1 MYTLKSLLGKT
12 FYHSIKHTIL
22 FIVGLF
28 SGFNAKANFIG
39 TFIITY
45 LSLGGGFLFMCLM
58 LGINPTLVMSVIAAP
73 IWIFIVYITNK
84 ITKIIVEHKEKENED
99 VITEEDSRF

>member
-1 MYTLKSLLGKT
+1 MYTMKALLNKSIYT
-12 FYHSIKHTIL
+12 VIKSMIL

-45 LSLGGGFLFMCLM
+45 LSLGGGFIFMCLM
-58 LGINPTLVMSVIAAP
+58 LGINPTLVLSVIAAP

-84 ITKIIVEHKEKENED
+84 ITKIIVEHKDKEEDD

>member
-1 MYTLKSLLGKT
+1 MYTMKTLLNKSIYT
-12 FYHSIKHTIL
+12 VIKSMIL

-28 SGFNAKANFIG
+28 SGFNTKANFIG

-45 LSLGGGFLFMCLM
+45 LSLGGGFIFMCLM
-58 LGINPTLVMSVIAAP
+58 LGINPTLVLSVIAAP
-73 IWIFIVYITNK
+73 IWIFIVYIANK
-84 ITKIIVEHKEKENED
+84 ITKIIVEHKDKEEDD